1 MLCIV
6 TVSVSAGL
14 CCDTEKFPAW
24 GQLPTVTPCA
34 QAHMRRWETR
44 KLDPTGCAHWRSP
57 LTVHGDRQWQTG
69 SEEFNFFFSP
79 SSCSS

>member
-24 GQLPTVTPCA
+24 GQL
-34 QAHMRRWETR
+34 AHVRRWETR
-44 KLDPTGCAHWRSP
+44 KLDPTGCAHWRSL
-57 LTVHGDRQWQTG
+57 LTVHGDRQWQTR